1 MSTQPKKDSHTK
13 RYVVVAV
20 FVIVLLIVAGVFLE
34 YSTMN
39 DVHITGSYLS
49 IWYASSSGG
58 EWFGQQSRPIGSAFA
73 TSTDSTFTESL
84 SIDNNASSPGGGT
97 GNLTLATVAI
107 NQGQFTIKSISPAL
121 PLDLSPGSG
130 VNLKILIQS
139 SSILYSGPLTYTIT
153 VS

>member
-1 MSTQPKKDSHTK
+1 MTTQPRKGSRTI
-13 RYVVVAV
+13 RYVVVAGII
-20 FVIVLLIVAGVFLE
+20 IVLLIVAGVFLE
-34 YSTMN
+34 YSTAN

-49 IWYASSSGG
+49 VWYAGVSGG

-84 SIDNNASSPGGGT
+84 TIDNNASSPGGGT
-97 GNLTLATVAI
+97 ANLTLSTVAI
-107 NQGQFTIKSISPAL
+107 NQGQFTVKSISPAL
-121 PLDLSPGSG
+121 PVDLSPGSG
-130 VNLKILIQS
+130 VTLKISIQS